1 MRPSVLRAALIGFST
16 AASVS
21 ITSIGRAFALDLDAG
36 DGLIT
41 DTVASR
47 DRLRVWDD
55 SKKYGAE
62 RISERS
68 RLDFQPDGL
77 RFGNYRIFPGIGAA
91 VTYDNNIFAAPVN
104 RQSDIRTEVAPNVT
118 FKSELPRHVLD
129 LSLGGKIVTFAEHG
143 DQDYA
148 NAHAALNGAL
158 HFDSAHTL
166 SANLLTSLEHE
177 ERQDSTAW
185 RFAAEPLEIVHNRA
199 AVGITRDVGRLYGT
213 LSGTFEQWNYGS
225 VRTTDGSTLDEAYR
239 DTDVFS
245 AQVKAGLRLSPGAD
259 AVSRLRFSRF
269 LNAGDGSISRTGNGF
284 EALAGLSFQTSPLL
298 RWRLMGGW
306 GLREYD
312 QDGLASLQ
320 SWLAEG
326 EVQWLVTQNLTLY
339 GTLSRNITDQLASD
353 GGSVV
358 ETAVKARLEYEI
370 WHNLVLSAGGSY
382 AEDQFQGVT
391 RTDRIWSAKI
401 GIDYYANKNWLFTFG
416 YEHQVRDS
424 TDPAYDMN
432 RDRFTVEAK
441 LRF

>member
-1 MRPSVLRAALIGFST
+1 MTAPRTFAPIRPSVLRAALIGFST

-55 SKKYGAE
+55 SKKYGQE

-77 RFGNYRIFPGIGAA
+77 RFGNYRIFPALGAA
-91 VTYDNNIFAAPVN
+91 VTYDNNIFAAPTN

-143 DQDYA
+143 DKDYA

-158 HFDSAHTL
+158 HFDAAHTL

-185 RFAAEPLEIVHNRA
+185 RFAAEPLEILHNRA
-199 AVGITRDVGRLYGT
+199 AVGITREVGRLRHAVGNV
-213 LSGTFEQWNYGS
+213 EQWNYGS
-225 VRTTDGSTLDEAYR
+225 VRTTDGSTLNEAYR

-245 AQVKAGLRLSPGAD
+245 AQVKAGLRLSP
-259 AVSRLRFSRF
+259 
-269 LNAGDGSISRTGNGF
+269 
-284 EALAGLSFQTSPLL
+284 
-298 RWRLMGGW
+298 
-306 GLREYD
+306 
-312 QDGLASLQ
+312 
-320 SWLAEG
+320 
-326 EVQWLVTQNLTLY
+326 
-339 GTLSRNITDQLASD
+339 
-353 GGSVV
+353 
-358 ETAVKARLEYEI
+358 
-370 WHNLVLSAGGSY
+370 H
-382 AEDQFQGVT
+382 
-391 RTDRIWSAKI
+391 
-401 GIDYYANKNWLFTFG
+401 
-416 YEHQVRDS
+416 
-424 TDPAYDMN
+424 
-432 RDRFTVEAK
+432 
-441 LRF
+441 